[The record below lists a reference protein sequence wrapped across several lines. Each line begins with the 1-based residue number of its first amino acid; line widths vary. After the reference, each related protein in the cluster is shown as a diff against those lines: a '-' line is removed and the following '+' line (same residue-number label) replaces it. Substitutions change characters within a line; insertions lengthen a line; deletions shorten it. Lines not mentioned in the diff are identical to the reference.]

1 MPALFF
7 PPATLWRSLILAALV
22 WSAAVARAS
31 FADEAVDHY
40 LKRVK
45 PLLADKCFACHGVLK
60 QQAGLRL
67 DTAVS
72 AKVGGDSGSAIVPG
86 KPEDSLLYKAMAS
99 TGDVSMPPE
108 GEGAKLNA
116 EELAAVRQWIE
127 SGAPAPDNEP
137 PQENP
142 RDYWSYRP
150 VTSPPVPVVSDLPSH
165 FPIRNEIDSFIAA
178 EHKRLGL
185 SPARPASPEAWLRR
199 VHLDLTGLPP
209 TVAEQQAFLADPT
222 EAAHE
227 TVVDDLLS
235 RSTYGQRWGRHWMD
249 IWRYSDWYGS
259 RGGNEIRYSM
269 RHIWR
274 WRNWIVDSLNRD
286 EGYDRMVSLMLA
298 GDEIAPED
306 EGALSATGYLGRNWY
321 KFDRNVWMFDAVE
334 RTAEALMST
343 TMRCAR
349 CHDHKFDPISQE
361 EYYRFRAIFEPHQ
374 VRTERLSLDAP
385 MEKDATLGQVLSD
398 GIPRVFDQAEDAPTY
413 LFVRGDDRTPD
424 KTKPLAP
431 GTPASFGGELKV
443 SPISLPPAA
452 WYPALRPKLRE
463 EHLAKAKV
471 AVDAAKTKLAEAMQA
486 EEAAK
491 AEATQL
497 PSNLVAPAPW
507 LADNFDKLDPDKWKV
522 TGTWTAADGKLNG
535 KAGATLESKTPHPQ
549 NFRLR
554 MKYRTF
560 AVGPFRSIGFSYD
573 QAVKGDSHEVYTSV
587 NEKQPSVQAFHR
599 IGGVDNYPEQG
610 IYPLTLKIGEPI
622 TLEVEVRGVLLTVSV
637 DGEKRF
643 DYLLPVARRAGN
655 LVVWIFDGEG
665 ELDEIE
671 VAPLPASP
679 ELLAIAADEAAFAT
693 QKARQSLEAAE
704 LELTSLEARLNAD
717 AARFGGKPEAESK
730 PLSTTAAKLT
740 KQAAALSSVDAVT
753 HWERHLAALKKAAES
768 LPPDNK
774 SRSYAIPRAESELA
788 TAKEKLAAANA
799 GAEAP
804 TEEYPPIGERFHN
817 TSTGRRAA
825 LARWLI
831 DKNHPRTARVAA
843 NHLWLRH
850 FGEGFV
856 ATPNNFGLNGQ
867 KPVMPELFD
876 WLSDELMAGE
886 WKMKSI
892 HKKIVLSTTYRQSS
906 AESNEQLANRQID
919 PANRHFWRMTP
930 RRLEAEVVR
939 DSLLALGGT
948 LDTTPGQAEIPESQG
963 NKSPKRSIYF
973 RNTPNEKMAM
983 LEVFDV
989 ADPNACF
996 RRKESVVPQ
1005 QALALMNSGLAQD
1018 QARLLAR
1025 RLSGEVGNDEGSNAR
1040 FVEDAFATVLCRKPT
1055 TREVERCITFLQT
1068 AKDADPA
1075 TAITVFAPGGES
1087 TVPPSPPGALR
1098 AREQLVHVLFC
1109 HAEFVTIR

>member
-1 MPALFF
+1 MPASFF
-7 PPATLWRSLILAALV
+7 PPANLWRCLF
-22 WSAAVARAS
+22 WSAFVWNAVAVAS
-31 FADEAVDHY
+31 FSDDAVDHY

-45 PLLADKCFACHGVLK
+45 PLLTEKCFACHGALK
-60 QQAGLRL
+60 QQASLRL
-67 DTAVS
+67 DTVAS
-72 AKVGGDSGSAIVPG
+72 AKAGGDSGSAIVNG
-86 KPEDSLLYKAMAS
+86 KPDESLLYKAVAG

-108 GEGAKLNA
+108 GEGAKLNP
-116 EELAAVRQWIE
+116 EELAAIRQWIE
-127 SGAPAPDNEP
+127 AGAPAPRDEP

-142 RDYWSYRP
+142 RDFWSYRP
-150 VTSPPVPVVSDLPSH
+150 VTRPAVPVVSEPPPH
-165 FPIRNEIDSFIAA
+165 FPIRNEIDAFVASQ
-178 EHKRLGL
+178 HQRLGL
-185 SPARPASPEAWLRR
+185 SAAPGATHEAWLRR
-199 VHLDLTGLPP
+199 VYLDLTGLPP
-209 TVAEQQAFLADPT
+209 TVAERQAFLADLS
-222 EAAHE
+222 EAAYE
-227 TVVDDLLS
+227 KVVDDLLS

-286 EGYDRMVSLMLA
+286 EGYDRMISLMLA

-334 RTAEALMST
+334 RTSEALMAT
-343 TMRCAR
+343 TLRCAR

-413 LFVRGDDRTPD
+413 LFVRGDDRSPD
-424 KTKPLAP
+424 KTKPLEP
-431 GTPASFGGELKV
+431 GTPASFGGELGV
-443 SPISLPPAA
+443 SPVSLPAAA
-452 WYPALRPKLRE
+452 WYPALRPKLRDE
-463 EHLAKAKV
+463 YLAKAKAAVEV
-471 AVDAAKTKLAEAMQA
+471 AKAKFTAATQA

-491 AEATQL
+491 AETVQL
-497 PSNLVAPAPW
+497 PSNLTAPAPW
-507 LADNFDKLDPDKWKV
+507 LADNFEKLDADKWTI
-522 TGTWTAADGKLNG
+522 TGAWTVADGKLTG

-560 AVGPFRSIGFSYD
+560 AVGPYRSIGISYD

-587 NEKQPSVQAFHR
+587 NERQPSVQAFHR
-599 IGGVDNYPEQG
+599 IAGQDNYPEQG
-610 IYPLTLKIGEPI
+610 IYPLPLKIGEPI

-637 DGEKRF
+637 DGQKRF

-671 VAPLPASP
+671 VSPLSASP
-679 ELLAIAADEAAFAT
+679 ELLSLAADEAAFES
-693 QKARQSLEAAE
+693 QKARQRLEAAE
-704 LELTSLEARLNAD
+704 LELASLEARLNAD
-717 AARFGGKPEAESK
+717 AARFGSKPEAEWK
-730 PLSTTAAKLT
+730 PLALAAANLV
-740 KQAAALSSVDAVT
+740 KQATALSSAEST
-753 HWERHLAALKKAAES
+753 LHWERHLAALKKAAKA

-774 SRSYAIPRAESELA
+774 SLSYAIPKAESELA
-788 TAKEKLAAANA
+788 TAEQKVETANAAASA
-799 GAEAP
+799 SRD
-804 TEEYPPIGERFHN
+804 EYPPIGERFHN

-825 LARWLI
+825 LARWLTS
-831 DKNHPRTARVAA
+831 DTNPRTARVAV

-856 ATPNNFGLNGQ
+856 GTPNNFGLNGQ

-876 WLSDELMAGE
+876 WLSAELMAGN
-886 WKMKSI
+886 WRMKPI
-892 HKKIVLSTTYRQSS
+892 HKKIVLSSTYRQSS
-906 AESNEQLANRQID
+906 AESNDQVANRQID
-919 PANRHFWRMTP
+919 PANRYLWRATP
-930 RRLEAEVVR
+930 RRLEAEIVR

-948 LDTTPGQAEIPESQG
+948 LDITPGQAEIPESQG
-963 NKSPKRSIYF
+963 NKSPKRSMYF

-1025 RLSGEVGNDEGSNAR
+1025 RLSGELGNDEGSNAK
-1040 FVEDAFATVLCRKPT
+1040 FVDESFVTVLCRKPT
-1055 TREVERCITFLQT
+1055 AREAERCLTFLMT
-1068 AKDADPA
+1068 AKEADPA
-1075 TAITVFAPGGES
+1075 LAATVFAPGGES
-1087 TVPPSPPGALR
+1087 SIPPSDPGILR
-1098 AREQLVHVLFC
+1098 AREQLIHVLFC